1 MATKLWFPWVRSV
14 FRGLGGVKLGRIAAL
29 RNSFRDTIRGLSGR
43 GFAGSKLQLRV
54 VSSIEGAART
64 WLNRA
69 TGAAVRAFLVMVVIV
84 LPSVILP
91 GIGTDTKQIVALV
104 ALFAGTLVFVE
115 YNAVYPSLVEFRD
128 GAPFNRIRYLMLFA
142 IILFLSVI
150 VADREDPTTVSRLF
164 RAVGIVIGEALDFPY
179 SPVRLATYM
188 LNDTATPEQVLELRS
203 TAGTAY
209 MVSLISL
216 AVFVVVLK
224 IAGWPSTKSAFNVWV
239 NLPTFE
245 PTAGGDVVDRLE
257 RDARVNLAVGFLLPF
272 LIPALVALVTSGL
285 PPQALTSPQTL
296 IWTVAAWAFLPAGLL
311 MRGVAMARIADM
323 IRVKR
328 DLKIAADG
336 ASGRD
341 DDEDD
346 L

>member
-1 MATKLWFPWVRSV
+1 MPL
-14 FRGLGGVKLGRIAAL
+14 RI
-29 RNSFRDTIRGLSGR
+29 
-43 GFAGSKLQLRV
+43 

-91 GIGTDTKQIVALV
+91 GIGNDTKQIVALM
-104 ALFAGTLVFVE
+104 ALFAGTLVFIE

-142 IILFLSVI
+142 IVLFLSVI

-164 RAVGIVIGEALDFPY
+164 HALGTVIGQALDFPY
-179 SPVRLATYM
+179 SPVRLATFM
-188 LNDTATPEQVLELRS
+188 LADTATAEEVLQVR
-203 TAGTAY
+203 TAAGTAY
-209 MVSLISL
+209 LVSLISL
-216 AVFVVVLK
+216 AVFVIVLK
-224 IAGWPSTKSAFNVWV
+224 IAGWPSTKNAFNVWV

-257 RDARVNLAVGFLLPF
+257 RDSRFNLAVGFLLPF
-272 LIPALVALVTSGL
+272 LVPALIAVLSSGL
-285 PPQALTSPQTL
+285 PANTMTAPQTL
-296 IWTVAAWAFLPAGLL
+296 IWTMAAWAFLPASLL
-311 MRGVAMARIADM
+311 MRGVAMARVADM

-328 DLKIAADG
+328 DLKLAAQSADG
-336 ASGRD
+336 PVA
-341 DDEDD
+341 DDEDGD

>member
-1 MATKLWFPWVRSV
+1 MDV
-14 FRGLGGVKLGRIAAL
+14 GRIEAL
-29 RNSFRDTIRGLSGR
+29 RTSLRDTFKGLTEGR
-43 GFAGSKLQLRV
+43 LQFRV
-54 VSSIEGAART
+54 VSSIDGAART

-69 TGAAVRAFLVMVVIV
+69 IGAAVRAFLVMVLIV

-91 GIGTDTKQIVALV
+91 GIGTDTKQIVALM

-128 GAPFNRIRYLMLFA
+128 GAPFNRIRYLMLFT

-164 RAVGIVIGEALDFPY
+164 RALAIVVGEALDFPY

-188 LNDTATPEQVLELRS
+188 LNDSAPPEQILELRS

-209 MVSLISL
+209 LISIISL
-216 AVFVVVLK
+216 AVFVIVLK
-224 IAGWPSTKSAFNVWV
+224 LAGWPSTKNAFNVWV

-257 RDARVNLAVGFLLPF
+257 RDSRVNLAVGFLLPF
-272 LIPALVALVTSGL
+272 LVPALIALLTAGL
-285 PPQALTSPQTL
+285 PPRSLDSPQTL
-296 IWTVAAWAFLPAGLL
+296 IWAMAAWAFLPASLL
-311 MRGVAMARIADM
+311 MRGVAMARIANM
-323 IRVKR
+323 IRMKR
-328 DLKIAADG
+328 DLKIAARDG
-336 ASGRD
+336 TGPAD
-341 DDEDD
+341 EDEDD